1 MKVMERIII
10 FIGVVIMLLSA
21 ILLIGKWEKLE
32 GEQEEFAQ
40 MAISI
45 KRLKR
50 ETESQAGDEKKK
62 QAEGGTQRREILP
75 EYQNLYE
82 ENQDFVGWIQI
93 EGTMIDYPVMWNT
106 IFTGIFMETIL
117 TRGLLLRKLFPIL
130 YLILLQ
136 SARQVSVWL
145 IM

>member
-62 QAEGGTQRREILP
+62 QAEGEAQRREILP
-75 EYQNLYE
+75 EYQNLY
-82 ENQDFVGWIQI
+82 
-93 EGTMIDYPVMWNT
+93 
-106 IFTGIFMETIL
+106 
-117 TRGLLLRKLFPIL
+117 
-130 YLILLQ
+130 
-136 SARQVSVWL
+136 
-145 IM
+145 